1 MGLKNS
7 YQLTPESL
15 SDGSIPSLA
24 TGEGKDGGAAHAVE
38 NVAHPH
44 LNPPPSRGRKSDGA
58 GNDMAAIAT
67 ALFIFFML
75 SIGSDVGFAA
85 DRVRFAYPAKSLNY
99 LPITLGRDKGIFQA
113 EGIDLQMVLVAST
126 IQVAALTTGDID
138 FSGAQS
144 QVMAG
149 AARGLPVKVVGFLT
163 VKPSF
168 WLMSKPE
175 IRSMSELK
183 GKVIGITAIGSSTDT
198 LARFLVNRNGLAPDK
213 DVAFIGTG
221 TTSNILT
228 AMKAGT
234 VDAGVLSPPFNGM
247 AKQMGY
253 RTLAYFGDYV
263 EQSLS
268 GVGTS
273 DRLIRERPELVKRM
287 LSATLKSLRYVPQR
301 PTEVTQFI
309 GKEYGV
315 DMATADELYKS
326 MLPAFSKDGGMDE
339 KGIRDALKR
348 ETERMNL
355 KEETPLARV
364 LDLRL
369 LREVQQNL
377 K

>member
-1 MGLKNS
+1 MK
-7 YQLTPESL
+7 YCLTASL
-15 SDGSIPSLA
+15 LILSL
-24 TGEGKDGGAAHAVE
+24 
-38 NVAHPH
+38 
-44 LNPPPSRGRKSDGA
+44 
-58 GNDMAAIAT
+58 
-67 ALFIFFML
+67 LFT
-75 SIGSDVGFAA
+75 DVGSAA

-99 LPITLGRDKGIFQA
+99 LPITMGREKGIFQA

-163 VKPSF
+163 IKPSF

-175 IRSMSELK
+175 IKTMADLK
-183 GKVIGITAIGSSTDT
+183 GKIIGITAIGSSTDT
-198 LARFLVNRNGLAPDK
+198 LARFLVSKNGLTPDRE
-213 DVAFIGTG
+213 VAFIGTG

-234 VDAGVLSPPFNGM
+234 VDAGVLSPPFNAM
-247 AKQMGY
+247 ATQMGY

-273 DRLIRERPELVKRM
+273 DRMIRERPELVRRM
-287 LSATLKSLRYVPQR
+287 LTATIKSLRFIQQR
-301 PTEVTQFI
+301 PADSIQFI
-309 GKEYGV
+309 SKEWSV
-315 DMATADELYKS
+315 DSSAATELYKS
-326 MLPAFSKDGGMDE
+326 MLPAFSKDGGMNE

-348 ETERMNL
+348 ETERMAL
-355 KEETPLARV
+355 KEEPTLAKV

-369 LREVQQNL
+369 LKEVQQQS

>member
-1 MGLKNS
+1 MIMKSRYIVFASFLV
-7 YQLTPESL
+7 SL
-15 SDGSIPSLA
+15 FVPIRIL
-24 TGEGKDGGAAHAVE
+24 
-38 NVAHPH
+38 
-44 LNPPPSRGRKSDGA
+44 
-58 GNDMAAIAT
+58 
-67 ALFIFFML
+67 
-75 SIGSDVGFAA
+75 AA
-85 DRVRFAYPAKSLNY
+85 DRVRFAYPAKSLNN

-163 VKPSF
+163 IKPSF
-168 WLMSKPE
+168 WLMAKPE
-175 IRSMSELK
+175 IRSMAELK

-198 LARFLVNRNGLAPDK
+198 LARYLVSRNGLSPDR

-287 LSATLKSLRYVPQR
+287 LIATLKSLRYIPQR

-309 GKEYGV
+309 GKEYSV

>member
-1 MGLKNS
+1 MVK
-7 YQLTPESL
+7 
-15 SDGSIPSLA
+15 SIV
-24 TGEGKDGGAAHAVE
+24 TVAA
-38 NVAHPH
+38 
-44 LNPPPSRGRKSDGA
+44 L
-58 GNDMAAIAT
+58 
-67 ALFIFFML
+67 LFVCLI
-75 SIGSDVGFAA
+75 SQRQGVAA

-99 LPITLGRDKGIFQA
+99 LPVTLGRDKGIFHG
-113 EGIDLQMVLVAST
+113 EGIDLQMILVAST

-149 AARGLPVKVVGFLT
+149 AARGLAVKVVGFLT
-163 VKPSF
+163 IKPSF
-168 WLMSKPE
+168 WLMAKPE
-175 IRSMSELK
+175 IKSMAELK
-183 GKVIGITAIGSSTDT
+183 NKIIGITAIGSSTDT
-198 LARFLVNRNGLAPDK
+198 LARFLVSKNGLIPDR

-234 VDAGVLSPPFNGM
+234 VDAGVLSPPFNAM
-247 AKQMGY
+247 AKQLGY

-268 GVGTS
+268 GLGTS
-273 DRLIRERPELVKRM
+273 DKLIRERPELVRRM
-287 LSATLKSLRYVPQR
+287 LSAAIKSLRFIQQR
-301 PTEVTQFI
+301 PAEVTQFI
-309 GKEYGV
+309 AKEWSV
-315 DMATADELYKS
+315 DGAAADELYKS

-348 ETERMNL
+348 ETERMAL
-355 KEETPLARV
+355 KEETPLSRV

-369 LREVQQNL
+369 LREVQREI

>member
-1 MGLKNS
+1 MTRRLF
-7 YQLTPESL
+7 
-15 SDGSIPSLA
+15 LA
-24 TGEGKDGGAAHAVE
+24 V
-38 NVAHPH
+38 
-44 LNPPPSRGRKSDGA
+44 
-58 GNDMAAIAT
+58 MALA
-67 ALFIFFML
+67 ALFF
-75 SIGSDVGFAA
+75 GTAPGHGA

-99 LPITLGRDKGIFQA
+99 LPITMGRDKGIFQA
-113 EGIDLQMVLVAST
+113 ESIDLQMILVAST
-126 IQVAALTTGDID
+126 VQVAALTTGDID

-163 VKPSF
+163 IKPSF

-175 IRSMSELK
+175 IKSMADLK
-183 GKVIGITAIGSSTDT
+183 GKIIGITAIGSSTDT
-198 LARFLVNRNGLAPDK
+198 LARFLLTKNGLTPDR
-213 DVAFIGTG
+213 DVALIGTG

-234 VDAGVLSPPFNGM
+234 VDAGVLSPPFNAM

-253 RTLAYFGDYV
+253 RTMAYFGDYV

-273 DRLIRERPELVKRM
+273 DRMIRERPELVRRM
-287 LSATLKSLRYVPQR
+287 LIAAIKSLRFIQQR
-301 PTEVTQFI
+301 PVETTQFI
-309 GKEYGV
+309 TKEWGV
-315 DMATADELYKS
+315 DAALADELYKS

-348 ETERMNL
+348 ESDRMAL
-355 KEETPLARV
+355 KEETPLSRV

-369 LREVQQNL
+369 LREVQRGF
-377 K
+377 